1 MNSKTL
7 NRNFVFLIIGQALS
21 MFGTVLLKFTVS
33 LLILDLTSSAVLFG
47 TITAISYL
55 PPVFLSPIA
64 GIIADR
70 NNKRNL
76 MIALD
81 GLYGIMAVLLVLSLS
96 FSNVLIL
103 ITIIVVG
110 LAAVSSFETPV
121 VQSSIPLIQEKS
133 HLIQSNAIVSQINM
147 LANLIGPLLAGMFYS
162 AVGKTDL
169 QGVRIIFLGCAICFF
184 SATILEAFIKIPK
197 IILPQIS
204 SPLHAV
210 KKDLGES
217 FHFLTSEQVYVFK
230 AILLNATF
238 VFLIQ
243 PLITTGAPFIIRV
256 VLNLS
261 SVLNGLSQAFMGAAG
276 LIGGI
281 IAGVIAN
288 KFKTEKI
295 YRLFWI
301 MGISIAAFGGSLLFN
316 FSANLTYIIF
326 VMISIVVF
334 ISASIAGIFI
344 MSAIQQNVADNMLGR
359 IVSFYSAIVSVA
371 LPIGILLYGFLYEK
385 FIDHLPAILFL
396 TSAAILAV
404 GNVGKNTYRHLS
416 NKNTGR

>member
-1 MNSKTL
+1 MKAKAL
-7 NRNFVFLIIGQALS
+7 NRNFVLLIIGQALS

-33 LLILDLTSSAVLFG
+33 LLILDLTSSAALFG

-55 PPVFLSPIA
+55 PPVFLSLIA

-81 GLYGIMAVLLVLSLS
+81 GLYSIMATLLVLSLS
-96 FSNVLIL
+96 FSNVLIW
-103 ITIIVVG
+103 ITIIMVG
-110 LAAVSSFETPV
+110 LAVISSFETPV
-121 VQSSIPLIQEKS
+121 VQSSIPLIQEKH

-147 LANLIGPLLAGMFYS
+147 LANLTGPLLAGLLYS
-162 AVGKTDL
+162 VVGKTTL
-169 QGVRIIFLGCAICFF
+169 QGVRIIFWGCAICFF
-184 SATILEAFIKIPK
+184 SAAILEAFVKIPK
-197 IILPQIS
+197 ITLTPIS
-204 SPLHAV
+204 DPLHAI

-217 FHFLTSEQVYVFK
+217 LHFLTPKQIYVFK
-230 AILLNATF
+230 AILLNAVF

-281 IAGVIAN
+281 IAGIIAN
-288 KFKTEKI
+288 KFRTDKI
-295 YRLFWI
+295 YWLFWI
-301 MGISIAAFGGSLLFN
+301 MGISIAAFGSSLLFK
-316 FSANLTYIIF
+316 FSPNLIYIIF
-326 VMISIVVF
+326 VIISIVVF

-344 MSAIQQNVADNMLGR
+344 MSAIQQNVPDDMLGR
-359 IVSFYSAIVSVA
+359 IMSFYSAIVSVA
-371 LPIGILLYGFLYEK
+371 LPIGILFYGSLYEK
-385 FIDHLPAILFL
+385 FINHLSAIMFL
-396 TSAAILAV
+396 TSASILVV
-404 GNVGKNTYRHLS
+404 GYIGKKTYRHL
-416 NKNTGR
+416 

>member
-1 MNSKTL
+1 MKAKAL
-7 NRNFVFLIIGQALS
+7 NRNFVLLIIGQALS

-33 LLILDLTSSAVLFG
+33 LLILDLTSSAALFG

-55 PPVFLSPIA
+55 PPVFLSLIA

-96 FSNVLIL
+96 FSNVLIW
-103 ITIIVVG
+103 ITIIMVG
-110 LAAVSSFETPV
+110 LAVVSSFETPV
-121 VQSSIPLIQEKS
+121 VQSSIPLIQEKH

-147 LANLIGPLLAGMFYS
+147 LANLIGPLLAGLLYS
-162 AVGKTDL
+162 VVGKTTL
-169 QGVRIIFLGCAICFF
+169 QGVRIIFWGCAICFF
-184 SATILEAFIKIPK
+184 SAAILEAFVKIPK
-197 IILPQIS
+197 ITLTPIS
-204 SPLHAV
+204 DPLHAI

-217 FHFLTSEQVYVFK
+217 LHFLTSKQIYVFK
-230 AILLNATF
+230 AILLNAVF

-281 IAGVIAN
+281 IAGIIAN
-288 KFKTEKI
+288 KFRTDKI
-295 YRLFWI
+295 YWLFWI
-301 MGISIAAFGGSLLFN
+301 MGISIAAFGSSLLFK
-316 FSANLTYIIF
+316 FSPNLIYIIF
-326 VMISIVVF
+326 VIISIVVF

-344 MSAIQQNVADNMLGR
+344 MSAIQQNVPDDMLGR
-359 IVSFYSAIVSVA
+359 IMSFYSAIVSVA
-371 LPIGILLYGFLYEK
+371 LPIGILFYGSLYEK
-385 FIDHLPAILFL
+385 FINHLSAIMFL
-396 TSAAILAV
+396 TSASILVV
-404 GNVGKNTYRHLS
+404 GYIGKKTYRHL
-416 NKNTGR
+416 

>member
-1 MNSKTL
+1 MKPKAL
-7 NRNFVFLIIGQALS
+7 NRNFALLIIGQASS

-33 LLILDLTSSAVLFG
+33 LLILDLTSSAALFG
-47 TITAISYL
+47 LITAISYL
-55 PPVFLSPIA
+55 PPVFLCLIA

-81 GLYGIMAVLLVLSLS
+81 SLYGIMAVLLVLSLS
-96 FSNVLIL
+96 FSNVLIW
-103 ITIIVVG
+103 ITIIMVG
-110 LAAVSSFETPV
+110 LAVVSSFETPV
-121 VQSSIPLIQEKS
+121 VQSSIPLIQEKH

-147 LANLIGPLLAGMFYS
+147 LANLIGPLLAGLLYS
-162 AVGKTDL
+162 VVGKTDL
-169 QGVRIIFLGCAICFF
+169 RGVQFIFWGCAICFF
-184 SATILEAFIKIPK
+184 SAAVLEAFIKIPRLTL
-197 IILPQIS
+197 LPIS
-204 SPLHAV
+204 NPLQAI
-210 KKDLGES
+210 KKDVGES
-217 FHFLTSEQVYVFK
+217 FHFLTSKQVYVFK
-230 AILLNATF
+230 AILLNAAF

-276 LIGGI
+276 LVGGI
-281 IAGVIAN
+281 IAGMIAN

-326 VMISIVVF
+326 VIISIVVF

-344 MSAIQQNVADNMLGR
+344 MSAIQQNIPDDMLGR
-359 IVSFYSAIVSVA
+359 IMSFYSAIVSVA
-371 LPIGILLYGFLYEK
+371 LPIGILFYGFLYEK
-385 FIDHLPAILFL
+385 FINHLPAIMLL
-396 TSAAILAV
+396 TSAAIYVV
-404 GNVGKNTYRHLS
+404 GYIGKKTYCHL
-416 NKNTGR
+416 

>member
-1 MNSKTL
+1 MKAKAL
-7 NRNFVFLIIGQALS
+7 NQNFVLLIIGQALS

-33 LLILDLTSSAVLFG
+33 LLILDLTSSAALFG

-55 PPVFLSPIA
+55 PPVFLSLIA

-96 FSNVLIL
+96 FSNVLIW
-103 ITIIVVG
+103 ITIIMVG
-110 LAAVSSFETPV
+110 LAVVSSFETPV
-121 VQSSIPLIQEKS
+121 VQSSIPLIQEKH

-147 LANLIGPLLAGMFYS
+147 LANLIGPLLAGLLYS
-162 AVGKTDL
+162 VVGKTTL
-169 QGVRIIFLGCAICFF
+169 QGVRIIFWGCAICFF
-184 SATILEAFIKIPK
+184 SAAILEAFVKIPK
-197 IILPQIS
+197 ITLTPIS
-204 SPLHAV
+204 NPLHAI

-217 FHFLTSEQVYVFK
+217 LYFLTSKQIYVFK
-230 AILLNATF
+230 AILLNTVF

-301 MGISIAAFGGSLLFN
+301 MGISIAAFGCSLLFN

-344 MSAIQQNVADNMLGR
+344 MSAIQQNIPDDMLGR
-359 IVSFYSAIVSVA
+359 IMSFYSAIVSVA
-371 LPIGILLYGFLYEK
+371 LPIGILFYGFLYEK
-385 FIDHLPAILFL
+385 FINHLPAIMFL
-396 TSAAILAV
+396 TSASILAV
-404 GNVGKNTYRHLS
+404 GYIGKKAYRHL
-416 NKNTGR
+416 

>member
-301 MGISIAAFGGSLLFN
+301 MGISIAVFGSSLLFN

-326 VMISIVVF
+326 VIISIVVF

-344 MSAIQQNVADNMLGR
+344 MSAIQQNVPDDMLGR
-359 IVSFYSAIVSVA
+359 IMSFYSAIVSVA
-371 LPIGILLYGFLYEK
+371 LPIGVLFYGFLYEK
-385 FIDHLPAILFL
+385 FINYLPAIMFL
-396 TSAAILAV
+396 TTAAILVV
-404 GNVGKNTYRHLS
+404 GYIGKKTYRHL
-416 NKNTGR
+416 

>member
-1 MNSKTL
+1 MKEKTL
-7 NRNFVFLIIGQALS
+7 NRNFVFLIIGQASS

-33 LLILDLTSSAVLFG
+33 LLILDLTSSAALFG

-55 PPVFLSPIA
+55 PPIFLSPLG

-70 NNKRNL
+70 KNKRNL

-81 GLYGIMAVLLVLSLS
+81 SLYGIMAVLLVLSLS
-96 FSNVLIL
+96 FSNMIVLITV
-103 ITIIVVG
+103 IMVG
-110 LAAVSSFETPV
+110 LSIVSSFETPV
-121 VQSSIPLIQEKS
+121 VQSSIPLIQEKDS
-133 HLIQSNAIVSQINM
+133 LIQSNAIVSQINM
-147 LANLIGPLLAGMFYS
+147 LANLLGPLLAGLLYS
-162 AVGKTDL
+162 AVGKTYL

-184 SATILEAFIKIPK
+184 SAAFLEAFIKIPQ
-197 IILPQIS
+197 ITLPPVS
-204 SPLHAV
+204 NSLHAI

-217 FHFLTSEQVYVFK
+217 FYFLTSKQIYVFN
-230 AILLNATF
+230 AILLNAAF
-238 VFLIQ
+238 VLLIQ

-288 KFKTEKI
+288 KFKTDKI

-301 MGISIAAFGGSLLFN
+301 MGISIAAFGSSLLFN
-316 FSANLTYIIF
+316 LSANLTYIIF
-326 VMISIVVF
+326 VIIGIIIF

-344 MSAIQQNVADNMLGR
+344 MSAIQRNVPDDMLGR
-359 IVSFYSAIVSVA
+359 IMSFYSAIVSIA
-371 LPIGILLYGFLYEK
+371 LPIGILLYGYLYEK
-385 FIDHLPAILFL
+385 FINQLPVIMFITSIAILV
-396 TSAAILAV
+396 V
-404 GNVGKNTYRHLS
+404 GYIGKKTYRHL
-416 NKNTGR
+416 